1 MNSESDR
8 DEPMQSLNIKHPA
21 ATLLISVFGISGTA
35 LQLPIGWIADR
46 SSYSKLEEGYR
57 SYTYFQSKPSTANSI
72 VRLPSL

>member
-35 LQLPIGWIADR
+35 L
-46 SSYSKLEEGYR
+46 
-57 SYTYFQSKPSTANSI
+57 
-72 VRLPSL
+72 

>member
-21 ATLLISVFGISGTA
+21 ATLLISVFG
-35 LQLPIGWIADR
+35 WMADR